1 MNSISTNKIEIN
13 TNEQNTWKEA
23 VKKTENIPRKTT
35 EITKNILI
43 SKSNLQPQ
51 IDDV

>member
-23 VKKTENIPRKTT
+23 VKKTENIPRKTI
-35 EITKNILI
+35 EITKKHFNI
-43 SKSNLQPQ
+43 KMA
-51 IDDV
+51 VK